1 MASVIES
8 NLTIDGNPT
17 CQGDLTINGRV
28 HGVVIAQNLTIS
40 EFGNLQGNIQAGKVD
55 SNGTIAGTITAKEV
69 ALGGT
74 SSTHATIKAEKSNIK
89 DGALINGDLKIGPAQ
104 KSEVPVSAPV
114 QIK

>member
-1 MASVIES
+1 
-8 NLTIDGNPT
+8 
-17 CQGDLTINGRV
+17 
-28 HGVVIAQNLTIS
+28 
-40 EFGNLQGNIQAGKVD
+40 
-55 SNGTIAGTITAKEV
+55 
-69 ALGGT
+69 LGGT